1 MILGHCNITKNQ
13 ILEIVDHTDS
23 DLLSLFGSERENFF
37 TGLGTLI
44 VDQEERKTF
53 YSKYLNEPSQ
63 RAYAAGDREIVMP
76 CFIDLPKQRA
86 GRYVQFKV
94 RLVEMPDTGDITGI
108 LTVTD
113 ITKETIRDKI
123 FLTLSSAKYD
133 LVADVDLLTDQYEIV
148 SGGDDNI
155 PEMTGCNSERIRKV
169 VEGTLAKGWGE
180 EGYVEKM
187 LDPATMLERLKGQGS
202 YSFIYSVYNAAGEI
216 RTKKMHI
223 SAIDLRLGRVCFIRA
238 DVTDVLNA
246 ERKAKEEL

>member
-1 MILGHCNITKNQ
+1 
-13 ILEIVDHTDS
+13 
-23 DLLSLFGSERENFF
+23 
-37 TGLGTLI
+37 
-44 VDQEERKTF
+44 
-53 YSKYLNEPSQ
+53 
-63 RAYAAGDREIVMP
+63 MP

-123 FLTLSSAKYD
+123 FLTLSSTKYD

-169 VEGTLAKGWGE
+169 VGETLVEDWGE
-180 EGYVEKM
+180 EGYCH
-187 LDPATMLERLKGQGS
+187 D
-202 YSFIYSVYNAAGEI
+202 AG
-216 RTKKMHI
+216 TVK
-223 SAIDLRLGRVCFIRA
+223 RA
-238 DVTDVLNA
+238 G
-246 ERKAKEEL
+246 

>member
-1 MILGHCNITKNQ
+1 
-13 ILEIVDHTDS
+13 
-23 DLLSLFGSERENFF
+23 
-37 TGLGTLI
+37 
-44 VDQEERKTF
+44 
-53 YSKYLNEPSQ
+53 
-63 RAYAAGDREIVMP
+63 
-76 CFIDLPKQRA
+76 
-86 GRYVQFKV
+86 
-94 RLVEMPDTGDITGI
+94 MPDTGDITGI

-123 FLTLSSAKYD
+123 FLTLSSTKYD

-169 VEGTLAKGWGE
+169 VGETLVEDWGE

-187 LDPATMLERLKGQGS
+187 LDPATMLERLKEQGS
-202 YSFIYSVYNAAGEI
+202 YSFIFSVYNAAGEI

-246 ERKAKEEL
+246 ERKAKESLKEHCAKRKTRVR

>member
-1 MILGHCNITKNQ
+1 M
-13 ILEIVDHTDS
+13 DHTDS

-123 FLTLSSAKYD
+123 FLTLSSTKYD

-169 VEGTLAKGWGE
+169 VGETLVEDWGE

-187 LDPATMLERLKGQGS
+187 LDPATMLERLKEQGS
-202 YSFIYSVYNAAGEI
+202 YSFIFSVYNAAGEI
-216 RTKKMHI
+216 RTKK
-223 SAIDLRLGRVCFIRA
+223 STIRP
-238 DVTDVLNA
+238 
-246 ERKAKEEL
+246 

>member
-23 DLLSLFGSERENFF
+23 DLLFPVWIRSGKIFSQGW
-37 TGLGTLI
+37 GTLI

-123 FLTLSSAKYD
+123 FLTLSSTKYD
-133 LVADVDLLTDQYEIV
+133 LVADVDLLTDQ
-148 SGGDDNI
+148 
-155 PEMTGCNSERIRKV
+155 
-169 VEGTLAKGWGE
+169 
-180 EGYVEKM
+180 
-187 LDPATMLERLKGQGS
+187 
-202 YSFIYSVYNAAGEI
+202 
-216 RTKKMHI
+216 
-223 SAIDLRLGRVCFIRA
+223 
-238 DVTDVLNA
+238 
-246 ERKAKEEL
+246 